1 MKAAKAWVA
10 LIALVI
16 TNILISGVLPNSG
29 NWHIFW
35 AIATVVGGTLATW
48 AVPNAT
54 PTQTPFPPVQT
65 DGKRLS

>member
-16 TNILISGVLPNSG
+16 TNILISGILPNSG
-29 NWHIFW
+29 NWHI
-35 AIATVVGGTLATW
+35 IIGIVTVLVGTLATW
-48 AVPNAT
+48 AVPNVT
-54 PTQTPFPPVQT
+54 PTQTPLPPVQS